1 VKPFV
6 VLFKEESYYSTI
18 VYADSEEDCIKK
30 AGELSLTINSSS
42 EKLSLDDRKIT
53 TEILPN

>member
-6 VLFKEESYYSTI
+6 VLFKEESYYSAI
-18 VYADSEEDCIKK
+18 VYAESEEDCIKK
-30 AGELSLTINSSS
+30 AGKLSTTIKSSS
-42 EKLSLDDRKIT
+42 DKLSLDDRKIT